1 MKFGIRVEYLV
12 GHKKLLVGFGIRPR
26 LGDFIDLGT
35 RRPQKIIEGPMARG
49 PCPALPP
56 LSQK

>member
-35 RRPQKIIEGPMARG
+35 RRPHKIFEGTTAPG
-49 PCPALPP
+49 PCPPPP
-56 LSQK
+56 LY